1 MTQTLEVNGI
11 ELWAYHGCLA
21 EEAIIGGRYRIDVRF
36 RVEMDKAAA
45 TDKLEHAIDYVHV
58 VEVVRAQ
65 MAIRSELIEAVAH
78 RTVSAL
84 VANFDQAEAITL
96 RLTKFSPPVNGPLES
111 SVVEWTWARP

>member
-21 EEAIIGGRYRIDVRF
+21 EEAVIGGRYRIDVRF
-36 RVEMDKAAA
+36 LVDMEMAAR
-45 TDKLEHAIDYVHV
+45 TDELEHAIDYVRV
-58 VEVVRAQ
+58 VEVVRAE
-65 MAIRSELIEAVAH
+65 MSTRANLIENVAN
-78 RTVSAL
+78 RIATAL
-84 VANFDQAEAITL
+84 VATFDRAEQITV